1 MVDVATFLGAEKQ
14 FAKKEMLSVLE
25 FEIQLAKYS
34 LPREQRRNA
43 SRYVNRNV
51 LHLQNSLC
59 LHILASH
66 YFFCRLYN
74 PMRIKDLAALDP
86 NTPWLEYINKILS
99 PDIIQV
105 CRNITAGSLTLCKVF
120 IILLTFLSIYLLP
133 KRYPILA
140 LATRCI

>member
-51 LHLQNSLC
+51 
-59 LHILASH
+59 
-66 YFFCRLYN
+66 
-74 PMRIKDLAALDP
+74 
-86 NTPWLEYINKILS
+86 YIYK
-99 PDIIQV
+99 
-105 CRNITAGSLTLCKVF
+105 TVF
-120 IILLTFLSIYLLP
+120 VYIF
-133 KRYPILA
+133 
-140 LATRCI
+140 

>member
-51 LHLQNSLC
+51 LHLQNSFC

-74 PMRIKDLAALDP
+74 PMRIKDLTALDP

-105 CRNITAGSLTLCKVF
+105 CRNITAGSLCKIF
-120 IILLTFLSIYLLP
+120 IILLTFL
-133 KRYPILA
+133 
-140 LATRCI
+140 

>member
-43 SRYVNRNV
+43 SRYVNPNV
-51 LHLQNSLC
+51 LHLQNSFC
-59 LHILASH
+59 LHVLASH

-74 PMRIKDLAALDP
+74 PMRIKDLTALDP

-105 CRNITAGSLTLCKVF
+105 CRNITLCKIF
-120 IILLTFLSIYLLP
+120 IILITFL
-133 KRYPILA
+133 
-140 LATRCI
+140 

>member
-43 SRYVNRNV
+43 SRYVNRNG
-51 LHLQNSLC
+51 LHLQNSFC

-74 PMRIKDLAALDP
+74 PMRIKDLTALDP

-105 CRNITAGSLTLCKVF
+105 CRNITLCKIF
-120 IILLTFLSIYLLP
+120 IILITFL
-133 KRYPILA
+133 
-140 LATRCI
+140 